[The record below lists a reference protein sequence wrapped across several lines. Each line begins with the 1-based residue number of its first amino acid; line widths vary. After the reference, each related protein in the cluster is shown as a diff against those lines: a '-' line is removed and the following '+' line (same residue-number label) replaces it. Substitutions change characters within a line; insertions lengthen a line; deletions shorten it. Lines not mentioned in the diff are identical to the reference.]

1 MYKTALILAA
11 GDGKRM
17 KSELPKVLHKVC
29 GKELIA
35 HVLKAVSRI
44 SDDAPIVVTGNKREL
59 IESLLKDKARFV
71 VQPER
76 RGTAHAVLCAKD
88 YLEG

>member
-35 HVLKAVSRI
+35 HVLKAVRSALPSTPPTAPSIDFFGESFGAILCFPI
-44 SDDAPIVVTGNKREL
+44 STPT
-59 IESLLKDKARFV
+59 
-71 VQPER
+71 Q
-76 RGTAHAVLCAKD
+76 
-88 YLEG
+88 